1 MAMITISRSSF
12 TDFAGRVFGT
22 TCPGCLKASS
32 SVCKDCVE
40 QISQIESSVSSPKFH
55 SFNKSVRNEDRSSVR
70 PNVSP
75 NVSPDVS
82 PNVSPKVIV
91 AFGYSKI
98 VRQMILSM
106 KYRNM
111 RSSVAVLGAALAER
125 IIQETVISHQKID
138 LVAWAPTTARRK
150 LERGH
155 DHAEILARFV
165 AKELEVPCRA
175 VLRRL
180 TDQPQTGRT
189 RQQRLI
195 GPRFISRPINNQCVV
210 VIDDVVTTGTTLRHA
225 SQALYNG
232 GAELVIC
239 AAVAS
244 TVLWQSS
251 IESCELAKARRS
263 RP

>member
-1 MAMITISRSSF
+1 MAMTTISRSSF

-75 NVSPDVS
+75 DVSPNVRPNVSPDVL
-82 PNVSPKVIV
+82 V

-111 RSSVAVLGAALAER
+111 RS
-125 IIQETVISHQKID
+125 
-138 LVAWAPTTARRK
+138 
-150 LERGH
+150 
-155 DHAEILARFV
+155 
-165 AKELEVPCRA
+165 
-175 VLRRL
+175 
-180 TDQPQTGRT
+180 
-189 RQQRLI
+189 
-195 GPRFISRPINNQCVV
+195 
-210 VIDDVVTTGTTLRHA
+210 
-225 SQALYNG
+225 
-232 GAELVIC
+232 
-239 AAVAS
+239 
-244 TVLWQSS
+244 
-251 IESCELAKARRS
+251 
-263 RP
+263 